1 MTFFY
6 FHTLICLPDE
16 LPPQSDV
23 PMCIYYLPSLLILSF
38 YIILLLQ
45 QFQKLFFRKRLGK
58 IIALDHLDSPAADL
72 FHFFLCFHPFGNNMI
87 IHFMKC
93 FYNTFIENCP
103 FLIPADI
110 KSRDLSTLI
119 TENGSLIT
127 VFRFAYPEPKSS
139 RHKPMPA
146 SVNSSATLLR
156 LALYSVATVSV
167 ISNCIQ
173 LCGIL

>member
-1 MTFFY
+1 MN
-6 FHTLICLPDE
+6 C
-16 LPPQSDV
+16 
-23 PMCIYYLPSLLILSF
+23 LLILSF

-58 IIALDHLDSPAADL
+58 IIALNHLDSPAADL
-72 FHFFLCFHPFGNNMI
+72 FHFFLCFHSFGNDMI

-93 FYNTFIENCP
+93 FYNAFIENCP

-110 KSRDLSTLI
+110 KKQRSVNLDYRKRKPHYRIQICISGTKI
-119 TENGSLIT
+119 IQT
-127 VFRFAYPEPKSS
+127 
-139 RHKPMPA
+139 KPMPA
-146 SVNSSATLLR
+146 AVNSSATLLR
-156 LALYSVATVSV
+156 PALYSVATVSV

>member
-58 IIALDHLDSPAADL
+58 IIALNHLDSPAADL

-87 IHFMKC
+87 IHFTRLLPKVSETDISKEAEIL
-93 FYNTFIENCP
+93 NSFIGLTSLSRVVLVGLNKHFEKSTSSI
-103 FLIPADI
+103 LIAI
-110 KSRDLSTLI
+110 I
-119 TENGSLIT
+119 I
-127 VFRFAYPEPKSS
+127 
-139 RHKPMPA
+139 
-146 SVNSSATLLR
+146 
-156 LALYSVATVSV
+156 
-167 ISNCIQ
+167 
-173 LCGIL
+173 LCKTKILKQK